1 MADENYQLGELVSF
15 ISGEWVGFA
24 GVVSWPINKEDAGY
38 VLVHSEGRVAG
49 VSTSYEDIKPADE
62 TAKGFTQLAYQLIK
76 LSSQIIEN
84 AIM

>member
-1 MADENYQLGELVSF
+1 MADNNYQLGELVIF
-15 ISGEWVGFA
+15 TSGEWVGFA
-24 GVVSWPINKEDAGY
+24 GVVSWPISREDPGY

-49 VSTSYEDIKPADE
+49 VSTSYEDVMPADE

-76 LSSQIIEN
+76 LSSQLIEN